1 MKDQIARTPKLLG
14 AIIRRERRRLGQ
26 TQNDLGARIKHRQAT
41 ISKAEAGEPGTRVGT
56 LLDALAALNLEL
68 VVRPRTK
75 SSPKDIEVLF

>member
-1 MKDQIARTPKLLG
+1 MNDQIARTPKQLG
-14 AIIRRERRRLGQ
+14 AIIRRQRRKLGQ
-26 TQNDLGARIKHRQAT
+26 TQKDLGARIKHRQAT
-41 ISKAEAGEPGTRVGT
+41 ISKAEAGESGTRVGT